1 MSGVKKVNAV
11 FDVSTEIDFSTKNE
25 VLVPVVK
32 STFSVDGGSLVV
44 SSVSSLKEVLS
55 AWVEAKESGA
65 GLQID
70 EKRDILAGIK
80 SMEDLLKELSSRV
93 IKMQVTEAAKVV
105 TLNVN
110 QAPKEVVSEQPR
122 KKIIRKSEGV
132 QKASLVNLDGKS
144 KSVGFFG
151 VTANPPHIAHCEV
164 IRHALKECD
173 EVWVSPVFM
182 HPFGKKPINYE
193 HRLALLELIIEDFF
207 EDLSE
212 LRRIK
217 ITEVDKEYVSKFET
231 IPYSY
236 DLLSYLRET
245 LPNNRYSLVIG
256 EDNHNPEVW
265 QRFHKHKEIEAEFD
279 LIVAPDLGVHST
291 QIRESFS
298 ELTEDNLEAFCLP
311 QASRYMKKHRFWNK
325 S

>member
-11 FDVSTEIDFSTKNE
+11 FDVSTEIDFAKENE

-32 STFSVDGGSLVV
+32 STFSVEGGSTIV
-44 SSVSSLKEVLS
+44 SNMSSLKEILS
-55 AWVEAKESGA
+55 VWVDAKENST

-80 SMEDLLKELSSRV
+80 SMEDMLKDLSSRV
-93 IKMQVTEAAKVV
+93 IKMQVTEATSVVATNQKVD
-105 TLNVN
+105 
-110 QAPKEVVSEQPR
+110 AGVSVEQTKKKFVR
-122 KKIIRKSEGV
+122 KGEGV
-132 QKASLVNLDGKS
+132 QKASLANLDGKS

-164 IRHALKECD
+164 IRHALKQCD

-217 ITEVDKEYVSKFET
+217 IIEVDKEYVSKFET

-256 EDNHNPEVW
+256 EDNHKPEVW

-279 LIVAPDLGVHST
+279 LIIAPDLGVHST

-298 ELTEDNLEAFCLP
+298 DLTEDALETFCLP
-311 QASRYMKKHRFWNK
+311 QATRYMKKHRFWNK
-325 S
+325 N